1 MTFSKITKHVSFL
14 VVGVISAGSGVI
26 LSTPSEAH
34 PLPSS
39 FYDVC
44 ILRPVRVPFGNYK
57 VKGVDG
63 IRYDD
68 AFFPSSNGKML
79 HGWLFTQPNAKTTVL
94 VSHGIGGNI
103 SSRVDLIHLFLQ
115 AGVSVFIYDYQ
126 GYGRSEG
133 TASLRNVIQDGQA
146 AYTYLTDNR
155 GIDPSN
161 IVLAGESLGTGVT
174 CGLSK
179 RVKSAGLI
187 LQSPFSSL
195 SQRCAEVIPFLRSH
209 PTWLEPTDG
218 LENDST
224 LRASHPP
231 LLIVHGDEDRTVPV
245 SHAFTLYNEAVG
257 QKDLLVVHGAGHTG
271 DPALMASPEYLLAV
285 ESFLRKLESNATLAV
300 RPKTN
305 APGIPVT
312 Y

>member
-1 MTFSKITKHVSFL
+1 MTFSKITKHLSFV
-14 VVGVISAGSGVI
+14 VVGVLSAGSGVV

-44 ILRPVRVPFGNYK
+44 ILRPVRMPSGTYR
-57 VKGVDG
+57 VKDVDG
-63 IRYDD
+63 IKYGD
-68 AFFPSSNGKML
+68 AFFPAQNGKML
-79 HGWLFTQPNAKTTVL
+79 HGWLFEQPNAKKTVL
-94 VSHGIGGNI
+94 LSHGIGGNI

-133 TASLRNVIQDGQA
+133 TASLRHVIDDGQA
-146 AYTYLTDNR
+146 AYNYLTESR

-179 RVKSAGLI
+179 RVQSAGLI

-209 PTWLEPTDG
+209 PTWLQPTDG
-218 LENDST
+218 LENDSI

-245 SHAFTLYNEAVG
+245 SHAFTLYNDAVG
-257 QKDLLVVHGAGHTG
+257 PKNLLVVHGAGHTG
-271 DPALMASPEYLLAV
+271 DPALMASPKYLMAV
-285 ESFLRKLESNATLAV
+285 ESFLQNLEANPTLAV
-300 RPKTN
+300 RPK
-305 APGIPVT
+305 AVAGPQVT